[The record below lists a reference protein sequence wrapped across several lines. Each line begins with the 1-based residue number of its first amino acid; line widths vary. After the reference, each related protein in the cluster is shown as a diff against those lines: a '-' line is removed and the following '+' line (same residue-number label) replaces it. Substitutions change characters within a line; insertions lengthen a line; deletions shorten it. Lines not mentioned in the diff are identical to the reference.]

1 MRVCEDER
9 RNYPE
14 KHQQNL
20 LLYATDLIE
29 DFRRRFKDSVLKDR
43 MTLPYF
49 ISDPYNEC
57 LLIKLANALDFHALS
72 RITLDFNQDINNQ
85 MTLFLDELEYPS
97 VILEFRNL
105 LKPFVQNRCPNNVL
119 FLENL
124 QKLCDQQIAKKSN
137 NVIELFRE
145 KRHYG

>member
-20 LLYATDLIE
+20 LLYTTDLIE
-29 DFRRRFKDSVLKDR
+29 DFRRRFQDSVLKSR

-49 ISDPYNEC
+49 MSDPYNEC

-72 RITLDFNQDINNQ
+72 RITLDFNLDISEQLN
-85 MTLFLDELEYPS
+85 LLLDEFEYPS
-97 VILEFRNL
+97 DILEFRNL
-105 LKPFVQNRCPNNVL
+105 LSPFVQNRCPSNVL

-124 QKLCDQQIAKKSN
+124 QKLCDQHITKKSN